1 MEARL
6 MKETEAR
13 TYLGG
18 MSHGAFW
25 ALRQNGVIEAIRAGR
40 AVYYD
45 VHDLDSA
52 IERLRAA
59 QGSAVQG
66 FVTNQAF

>member
-6 MKETEAR
+6 MKENEAR
-13 TYLGG
+13 RYLGG

-25 ALRQNGVIEAIRAGR
+25 ALRQSGVVEAIRAGR

-45 VHDLDSA
+45 VLDLDTA
-52 IERLRAA
+52 IERLRARQPA
-59 QGSAVQG
+59 AGS
-66 FVTNQAF
+66 N